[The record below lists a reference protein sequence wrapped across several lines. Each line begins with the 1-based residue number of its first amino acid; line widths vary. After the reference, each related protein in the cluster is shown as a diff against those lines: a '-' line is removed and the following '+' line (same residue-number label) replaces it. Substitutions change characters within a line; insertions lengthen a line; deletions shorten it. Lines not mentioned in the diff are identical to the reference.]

1 MKKLSE
7 NPIFLFLSGLILTAL
22 VYFVSIFMGHYWQ
35 LNSSIVEDSVLNHG
49 TMLIL
54 SILLILAFKKQ
65 VNYRIAMPKLDEIL
79 KPILFGILCAV
90 VINVAMNIISVI
102 VTGSIQTHPLMKN
115 TTFLKNFLSVFILAS
130 IGEEFL
136 FRGFFQNY
144 LKPLGAWGF
153 KIFKRRI
160 SLPVLISALT
170 FSAAHL
176 ILLASGVDTMF
187 IIRILVF
194 TFVLGLVAGYYHEK
208 HDNHIFAILVH
219 MAGNLMGLVSVIM
232 MTMSFSAHNKPAGE
246 TFNLTKQGAHYVFNA
261 SINGTADATI
271 LMESGIPTLLADSA
285 YVFNSG
291 ILSDMTL
298 TPTGGKEKIN
308 LGGRVYKITH
318 KTNGTVRIGNSWQ
331 HRTKVFRKN

>member
-1 MKKLSE
+1 MKKLAE
-7 NPIFLFLSGLILTAL
+7 NPLFLFLSGLVMTVA
-22 VYFVSIFMGHYWQ
+22 VYFVSIFMGHHWH

-49 TMLIL
+49 TMLVL
-54 SILLILAFKKQ
+54 SVLLILAFKKQ
-65 VNYRIAMPKLDEIL
+65 VKYRIAMPKLNQIF
-79 KPILFGILCAV
+79 KPILFGFLSAV
-90 VINVAMNIISVI
+90 VINVVLSI
-102 VTGSIQTHPLMKN
+102 VAFIATGSVQSHPLLEN

-144 LKPLGAWGF
+144 LKPLGVWGF

-194 TFVLGLVAGYYHEK
+194 TFVLGLIAGYYQEK

-219 MAGNLMGLVSVIM
+219 MAGNLMGLISVIM
-232 MTMSFSAHNKPAGE
+232 MT
-246 TFNLTKQGAHYVFNA
+246 V
-261 SINGTADATI
+261 
-271 LMESGIPTLLADSA
+271 
-285 YVFNSG
+285 
-291 ILSDMTL
+291 
-298 TPTGGKEKIN
+298 
-308 LGGRVYKITH
+308 
-318 KTNGTVRIGNSWQ
+318 
-331 HRTKVFRKN
+331 